1 MNSFK
6 LTTTL
11 LLAALAAPL
20 LLAACESNEPQD
32 RDIQLEIQDGALVA
46 PTDALSV
53 NQDDTVT
60 LTVTSD
66 QTVSFHLHGYDLEQ
80 QASSD
85 APAVIMFDANATGSF
100 PFTIHTVVDEHDDSP
115 EEGEHNGEHEGEEV
129 ELGRLD
135 VQPR

>member
-11 LLAALAAPL
+11 LLAALAVPL

-32 RDIQLEIQDGALVA
+32 RDILLEIQDGALVGG
-46 PTDALSV
+46 TEQLSV

-66 QTVSFHLHGYDLEQ
+66 QTVSFHLHGYDLEKQ
-80 QASSD
+80 SSPD
-85 APAVIMFDANATGSF
+85 APAVIEFVASATGSF
-100 PFTIHTVVDEHDDSP
+100 PFTIHAVVDEP
-115 EEGEHNGEHEGEEV
+115 EESHEEDGHNGEHEGEEV
-129 ELGRLD
+129 ELGRLE